1 MATVERI
8 KMLCKERHTSV
19 AKMERELGFG
29 NGYISNLRRDTL
41 PYERLVA
48 VADYLGV
55 SPEYLTTGDNE
66 TPAPTDGDG
75 LNDIQRQL
83 IDLIG
88 TLDNRDASVLLA
100 TAQSLIASHKSQD
113 DL

>member
-66 TPAPTDGDG
+66 TPAPNDGDG
-75 LNDIQRQL
+75 LSEEELSALRLYRGNPEFRDMVDKL
-83 IDLIG
+83 MDLYK
-88 TLDNRDASVLLA
+88 NA
-100 TAQSLIASHKSQD
+100 TPKE
-113 DL
+113 